1 MENLNVAIVQFSPSD
16 DAADNR
22 EVIREAF
29 DALDNPDLIV
39 LPEYSAWFHK
49 DTSRWQVGAEPMDGR
64 FVQFLAESATRCDAT
79 IIAGFLVEDA
89 GSITNTAV
97 AVTGE
102 GLVGR
107 YDKVHLYDAF
117 GALESAVITAG
128 DPAAPPLIVDVKGWS
143 IGVQTCYDLRFPES
157 SRRLVDAGATVLA
170 IPSDWVPG
178 PLKSEHWRTM
188 LAARAIENVSWVVAA
203 NHAEATGI
211 GESMIIDPLGVIVA
225 EAGTGEA
232 IRKATLD
239 ADAVLSARR
248 TNPALRNRRYGV
260 QPL

>member
-1 MENLNVAIVQFSPSD
+1 MENLSVALVQFSPSD

-29 DALDNPDLIV
+29 DALDSPDLIV

-49 DTSRWQVGAEPMDGR
+49 DTSRWHEGAEPMGGP
-64 FVQFLAESATRCDAT
+64 FVEFLAESAGRSGAT
-79 IIAGFLVEDA
+79 IIAGLLVGD
-89 GSITNTAV
+89 GGTITNTAV
-97 AVTGE
+97 AVNGD

-117 GALESAVITAG
+117 GALESAVIAAG
-128 DPAAPPLIVDVKGWS
+128 DPAAPPLIVDVAGWS
-143 IGVQTCYDLRFPES
+143 VGVQTCYDIRFPES
-157 SRRLVDAGATVLA
+157 SRRLVDAGATVIA
-170 IPSDWVPG
+170 VPSDWVPG
-178 PLKSEHWRTM
+178 PLKSEHWKT
-188 LAARAIENVSWVVAA
+188 LLTARAIENVAWVIAA

-211 GESMIIDPLGVIVA
+211 GESMIIDPVGVIVT

-232 IRKATLD
+232 LRTATLD

>member
-1 MENLNVAIVQFSPSD
+1 MENLSVALVQFSPSD

-22 EVIREAF
+22 DVIREAF
-29 DALDNPDLIV
+29 DALDNPGLIV

-49 DTSRWQVGAEPMDGR
+49 DTSRWHEGAEPIGGG
-64 FVQFLAESATRCDAT
+64 FVQFLVESAQRFEAT
-79 IIAGFLVEDA
+79 IIAGLLVGDA
-89 GSITNTAV
+89 GAITNTAV
-97 AVTGE
+97 AVSGD

-128 DPAAPPLIVDVKGWS
+128 DPTAPPLIVDVAGWS
-143 IGVQTCYDLRFPES
+143 VGVQTCYDLRFPES

-170 IPSDWVPG
+170 VPADWVPG
-178 PLKSEHWRTM
+178 PLKSEHWRTL
-188 LAARAIENVSWVVAA
+188 LAARAIENVSWVIAS

-211 GESMIIDPLGVIVA
+211 GESMIIDPLGVIVV

-232 IRKATLD
+232 IRTATLD
-239 ADAVLSARR
+239 ADAVLMARR